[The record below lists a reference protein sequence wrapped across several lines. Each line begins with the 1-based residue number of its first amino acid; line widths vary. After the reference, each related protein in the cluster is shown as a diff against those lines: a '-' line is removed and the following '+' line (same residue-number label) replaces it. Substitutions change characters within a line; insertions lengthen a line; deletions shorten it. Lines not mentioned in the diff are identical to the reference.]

1 MVGIEKLESRLL
13 AFLLSS
19 ITNSWV
25 AQLNL
30 AHLRVESLLSYSGE
44 ERDAGHGCSQ
54 LPPRKGRSQLQHS
67 QAVHDSSG
75 KGRSLFGAATQSNNG
90 IGESS
95 CHAVICGSATDGERV
110 INDPSAAI
118 PGLKL
123 VSWGTLRETTVME
136 DSLWRWSAGT
146 LNHNICDGKSF
157 RILRRKE
164 PYDRWSKVSGAVR
177 QNNSGCIQ
185 QLYCKILD
193 TLHIP
198 DSRGPNCGTF
208 LGCQGMTRNLDRD
221 RVQPMESLQGE
232 DLRVNISSSGMFFQT
247 TLMLSKLSDS
257 QRLQRKYCR
266 TENLIWEYCVS
277 GVLTVFKQGDPQNS
291 SLLAAVKPPGK
302 LVAMCLP
309 R

>member
-1 MVGIEKLESRLL
+1 MEAADSGVKKNFLASKRHQLGYREQLGPYGVLCLGSPNTDVSGTCSSLRKGRRLNKAK
-13 AFLLSS
+13 AFRH
-19 ITNSWV
+19 
-25 AQLNL
+25 QDL

-118 PGLKL
+118 SGLKL

-198 DSRGPNCGTF
+198 DSGGPNCGTF

-232 DLRVNISSSGMFFQT
+232 DLRVNISSSGMFFQVGT
-247 TLMLSKLSDS
+247 GPHASIP
-257 QRLQRKYCR
+257 RVR
-266 TENLIWEYCVS
+266 
-277 GVLTVFKQGDPQNS
+277 S
-291 SLLAAVKPPGK
+291 SALLNT
-302 LVAMCLP
+302 